1 MGDLKEDTDKT
12 YSNSIAYE
20 YPQRVGL
27 DRMIEDIVAD
37 IITKINEDKITRP
50 IKIHGM
56 SIGGMVGSEVAKKL
70 CEDPE
75 LKGNIELEVHNTSRS
90 LSKLVSSLSLI
101 PEGILSIL
109 IKIGLG
115 QNLETEK
122 NIEYLA
128 SRGVKT
134 NISATK
140 GDKIMQGDA
149 SFIHS
154 ERDGVNIFRRIL
166 RIIHLFNGVKYE
178 DNIKLENFARA
189 MVDLSTFVGL
199 VAVNVIAVPV
209 MMLIAIDRLSTRL
222 LKNKN
227 NEYVFGE
234 YAFGDKILEYKE
246 GEPISNIARFA
257 GRFLLKTLAF
267 SFAAIGFS
275 FLVGQDIIKSS
286 YAAIKFSFLVVRD
299 SILSAKDK
307 FMQFI
312 SKQNPKHEEPQGATK
327 ISVDD
332 KTQLLTQKSVD
343 IPPPKAGPEPEG
355 LVSVVQYEKREPTR
369 DDIHSY
375 NLSLVK
381 NKGEWQEETKDWKR
395 KQESRRNRMHRI
407 TKALEGV
414 KKIMSKVSRKKP

>member
-1 MGDLKEDTDKT
+1 M
-12 YSNSIAYE
+12 
-20 YPQRVGL
+20 
-27 DRMIEDIVAD
+27 
-37 IITKINEDKITRP
+37 
-50 IKIHGM
+50 
-56 SIGGMVGSEVAKKL
+56 
-70 CEDPE
+70 
-75 LKGNIELEVHNTSRS
+75 
-90 LSKLVSSLSLI
+90 
-101 PEGILSIL
+101 
-109 IKIGLG
+109 
-115 QNLETEK
+115 
-122 NIEYLA
+122 
-128 SRGVKT
+128 
-134 NISATK
+134 
-140 GDKIMQGDA
+140 
-149 SFIHS
+149 
-154 ERDGVNIFRRIL
+154 
-166 RIIHLFNGVKYE
+166 
-178 DNIKLENFARA
+178 
-189 MVDLSTFVGL
+189 GL

-227 NEYVFGE
+227 NEYAFGE

-286 YAAIKFSFLVVRD
+286 YAAIKFRFLVVRD
-299 SILSAKDK
+299 SILSAADK
-307 FMQFI
+307 IMQFR
-312 SKQNPKHEEPQGATK
+312 SKQNPTHEEPQGDTK
-327 ISVDD
+327 IPVDD
-332 KTQLLTQKSVD
+332 KTHLLTQNSVD

-355 LVSVVQYEKREPTR
+355 LVSVVQYKKRAPTR

-381 NKGEWQEETKDWKR
+381 NKGEWQEEAKDWKR